1 MEIIKQ
7 GDKERAYRKHLDIR
21 KFVCPDCCCVWTASN
36 KEYTYGNQ
44 REPGAWMTCPCCG
57 KTFVDA
63 CKDNYYE
70 KMVDIL

>member
-44 REPGAWMTCPCCG
+44 HEPGAWMTCPCCG

-63 CKDNYYE
+63 CDGNYYG